1 MVPCALCFSR
11 RYSGLSSRWSRPGVR
26 HGSGKAIGLAH
37 GALQS
42 QMTLVMEGAL
52 PPSSPFGPSL
62 LLGLTLVLCGAHWAG
77 AGDCKG
83 QRQVLRGSEGF
94 VSDGPGNYSVNGN
107 CEWLIEAPSSQHRV
121 LLTFL
126 FMDTE
131 CTYDYLFVYDGNS
144 PRAPLLASLSGSTLP
159 PPLEATSG
167 KMLLHLFSDA
177 NYNLL
182 GFNASYR
189 VSLCP
194 RGCSGHGACDPHGTC
209 QCQPG
214 WGGQECTVPHCSSY
228 CLGHGTCDQESD
240 RCQCQPGFV
249 GEACDL
255 ALGENQGAGRWYNVS
270 ADDPHFQ
277 ARTAAAG
284 AVLPPTG
291 ALYIFGGLDLNT
303 ALGDLVSYNFTTN
316 LWQRWVLSPSPS
328 ARHSHV
334 AVAWQGCL
342 VVCGGELA
350 NGSLASDVWMYLPH
364 EGRWLELGLANSTG
378 SPPPGL
384 ASHAAAVVDTWLY
397 VFGGRTAVDVFSS
410 QMFRFHLETWHW
422 ERVVPAGGKAPAAAG
437 HSMVFHP
444 PSRALLVYGGHRPS
458 TARFSVR
465 VNSTDLF
472 HVDLRHWSLLR
483 GRDPQDGPCER
494 VFHSASLVGDYM
506 VVYGGNVHIHYHEEK
521 CYEDNVFFYHLGCH
535 QWVSGKALAQHLP
548 HEGPERRAGGRY
560 SHVAAV
566 LKENVLLVAGGFSG
580 TPRGDLVAYKVP
592 TFVFQVPA
600 QNYHLDYCSMYTE
613 SSTCSKDPACAWCT
627 DACQSSAP
635 HSNCPSTGCL
645 GLARLLVDCESCLV
659 FGGPGPPLPHTPGP
673 FGWCVQNETCMPL
686 AEQSRCHVGQIS
698 GTYGWWGPRP
708 VFITAL
714 ENCQHQNFLP
724 GLHLL
729 TFQQPRNDSQ
739 PDKVSIVRS
748 TTITLSPS
756 TETDVSLVYKG
767 FIYPLLA
774 GSAPAPRVS
783 VWARVQRLH
792 VVAKLGR
799 APNSPELEEVGRWA
813 VQQEKETRPLQRSG
827 AQSLFPSPERGNKY
841 AVQVEGHL
849 NGSANGQPSELA
861 LIWDRTGVPG
871 GSEISYFFLEPFRS
885 EHCSSY
891 PSCLACLADQ
901 GCGWCPL
908 SASCHG
914 RLEGPGGRGLC
925 AGGSV
930 RLILSPSN
938 CFLCEEY
945 RDCHSCSADPFCEW
959 QVNSNKKGDLLC
971 SRRGRQLHAIRAPND
986 CPALCHQRST
996 CAECLSNSSQCAWCQ
1011 STHSCFFFAAYLA
1024 KYPYGDCRG
1033 WYDSVHSVPQ
1043 CLECARFNTCRDC
1056 LQHFECG
1063 WCGNSDNPTLGRCLH
1078 GDFSGVG
1085 GFANCSLA
1093 LWETHR
1099 LPPSQPAQW
1108 SYEQCPDVDECR
1120 LAMAHCHPV
1129 ASCHNTP
1136 EAYECRCPR
1145 GYAGDGVT
1153 HCNQTCYEECG
1164 HGRCS
1169 GPPDYVCVCD
1179 LGWTSEPEAGANSSV
1194 GGPRCSVDCG
1204 CHFHSP
1210 CQAGGPGVCDE
1221 CQNWTYGERCHLCRP
1236 GSFGDATSPAG
1247 CRECDCN
1254 GHGLP
1259 ELGYCHGATGACYC
1273 APPTEGPH
1281 CEHCTSGYYGDPRN
1295 SGTCYRACEG
1305 RSLLANLSA
1314 SGSLGSQRAGGA
1326 SGDLAYCLWV
1336 LSASPGLEPC
1346 PPGQPCPT
1354 ISLSLQT
1361 DLRTPCMH
1369 IYVYAFDGLPAFL
1382 GRGELLAD
1390 RTLVG
1395 AFCGQGRTQP
1405 LTLEAVSGLLVLYY
1419 EANSSEASGFN
1430 ATYAV
1435 HRCQPGCRPT
1445 QECQD
1450 GRCVCRGGYAGPHC
1464 QLRLCPRNCSA
1475 HAGQGICNGSLGLCV
1490 CGEGFGGTDCSVPL
1504 DPGKIVWE
1512 TLMDSQLT
1520 PDTASR
1526 FLHRLGHTL
1535 VEGPE
1540 VTLWMFGGLSLRQGL
1555 LGNVYRYSIPERRW
1569 TQMLAGTE
1577 DGGPGPSPRYFHAA
1591 AYVPSRQAMVVL
1603 GGLAA
1608 GGVASDCW
1616 VLNLTTLQWK
1626 QEQDPLLPAVAG
1638 HTLTSRRGASLLL
1651 IGGYSPENGFNKQ
1664 VLEYSV
1670 ESEHWHVG
1678 QSAGT
1683 PPTGLYGHSAVY
1695 HEGTDAI
1702 YVFGGQRFH
1711 VEMVSASAEL
1721 YSLYCP
1727 NLTWS
1732 LLAPAQGR
1740 KPLSHFFH
1748 AAAVLQDT
1756 MVVVGG
1762 RTETH
1767 DFSDH
1772 VLFYQLNCNTW
1783 ILSNHTG
1790 PAVVGVP
1797 MNESVA
1803 HSVAAVGGRIYI
1815 SGGFSGVALGRM
1827 AALTVPSNPCL
1838 VFPDPDTCNRSSA
1851 SCTWCH
1857 GSCLSSDAADRLGC
1871 QSGVAACFPTP
1882 RSADECRRLRT
1893 CSECLAQHPR
1903 IMGHGLGTV
1912 ASPQCKWCTNCPEG
1926 ACIGSAGSCTSEN
1939 DCRINQREIFV
1950 ASNCSEISCEAS
1962 DCPTCT
1968 ASGKCMWTR
1977 QFKRTGETR
1986 RILSVQPTYDWTCFS
2001 HSLLNVSPMP
2011 VESSP
2016 PLACPTPCHSHVS
2029 CHDCLGSK
2037 GADGGWQHCVWSVSL
2052 RQCMSPTY
2060 LPMRCLAGLCG
2071 RVLSGAESCT
2081 PLCARA
2087 QQCALCT
2094 RQPRCGWCGRP
2105 GENGD
2110 GRCLEGGL
2118 GGPRH
2123 GLAQSC
2129 GAGATWSFL
2138 SCPPE
2143 NECLNGHHDCNETQ
2157 TCHDRPRGYEC
2168 ACKSGYTLHNATG
2181 LCRPVCEQGCV
2192 NGTCVEPNLCR
2203 CHFGYVGENCSAE
2216 CRCNRHS
2223 DCAGIGAPDRCLR
2236 CYNNTMGAH
2245 CEKCRPLFVGSALNG
2260 GPCRPCRAFCHGN
2273 SDVCISRQEL
2283 EAARRDPTR
2292 FPLEPALIPSWVAEG
2307 PAEDMAVC
2315 VSCQNN
2321 SFGEKCESCLHG
2333 YFLLDGRCTRCQCNG
2348 HADTCNELDGTGC
2361 PCQNNT
2367 ETGPCQNSAQA
2378 DKKDCYKYQCAK
2390 CRDSFHGAPVGGL
2403 QCYRLISVE
2412 QEFCFDPTSQSNC
2425 FHQPNLRHL
2434 ARGRTVL
2441 FAVQPKFTNV
2451 DIRITVDVTFGA
2463 VDLFVSP
2470 TYDTFAVAVDRATG
2484 VHAVRVL
2491 APGGAEEGGAS
2502 LRANGTVPPRLR
2514 EERPSGLLTYITVR
2528 EPQAVLVVR
2537 GVRDRVVV
2545 TYPHELH
2552 ALKSSRFYLLLLGAG
2567 PNGSESQG
2575 LLFFRQDQA
2584 HIDLFVFFSVFFSCF
2599 FLFLSACVLLW
2610 KVKQF
2615 LDLRQEQHRQLQ
2627 EMTKMASRPFAK
2639 VTVHFEPEAGP
2650 HAAELVFL
2658 PAHPHKH
2665 PPLAA
2670 PQVLPSRLKPYHEA
2684 PYSAHFRRSEPF
2696 LSHLLGY
2703 SYSSFRV
2710 GPITLEPTDDGMAGV
2725 ATLLFQLPGGAQAPN
2740 RACLGSALV
2749 TLRHNL
2755 QEYCSSSH
2763 SGGGSRKGLLSHDN
2777 LTSMS
2782 L

>member
-1 MVPCALCFSR
+1 MD
-11 RYSGLSSRWSRPGVR
+11 
-26 HGSGKAIGLAH
+26 
-37 GALQS
+37 GAR
-42 QMTLVMEGAL
+42 
-52 PPSSPFGPSL
+52 PPSRSPGL
-62 LLGLTLVLCGAHWAG
+62 LLALALALSGAPWAG

-83 QRQVLRGSEGF
+83 QRQVLRGTEGF

-107 CEWLIEAPSSQHRV
+107 CEWLIEAPSSRYRV

-131 CTYDYLFVYDGNS
+131 CTYDYLFVYDGDS
-144 PRAPLLASLSGSTLP
+144 PRCPLLASLSGSTLP

-194 RGCSGHGACDPHGTC
+194 RGCAGHGACEPHGQC
-209 QCQPG
+209 RCQPG
-214 WGGQECTVPHCSSY
+214 WGGLDCAVPHCDSY
-228 CLGHGTCDQESD
+228 CLGHGACDQESD
-240 RCQCQPGFV
+240 RCWCQPGFV

-255 ALGENQGAGRWYNVS
+255 ALGENQGAGRWYNLS
-270 ADDPHFQ
+270 SGDPHFRP
-277 ARTAAAG
+277 RTAAAG

-303 ALGDLVSYNFTTN
+303 ALGDLVIYNFTSN
-316 LWQRWVLSPSPS
+316 LWQRRVLSPSPV

-342 VVCGGELA
+342 VLCGGELA
-350 NGSLASDVWMYLPH
+350 NGFLVSDVWMYRPH
-364 EGRWLELGLANSTG
+364 EEHWLELAPPNATASL
-378 SPPPGL
+378 PPGL

-410 QMFRFHLETWHW
+410 QMFRFHLERWQW
-422 ERVVPAGGKAPAAAG
+422 ERVLPAGGKAPAAAG

-458 TARFSVR
+458 TARFSMR

-472 HVDLRHWSLLR
+472 HVDLRHWSPLR
-483 GRDPQDGPCER
+483 GRDPQHGPRER
-494 VFHSASLVGDYM
+494 AFHSASLLGNYM

-521 CYEDNVFFYHLGCH
+521 CYEDELFFYHLGCH
-535 QWVSGKALAQHLP
+535 QWVPGQALARSLP
-548 HEGPERRAGGRY
+548 HELAGRAAGGRY

-566 LKENVLLVAGGFSG
+566 LQDNVLLVAGGFSG
-580 TPRGDLVAYKVP
+580 APRGDLVAYKVP

-600 QNYHLDYCSMYTE
+600 QNYHLDYCSMYSE
-613 SSTCSKDPACAWCT
+613 SSTCGKDPECSWCL
-627 DACQSSAP
+627 DACQSPAP

-645 GLARLLVDCESCLV
+645 GLARLLVDCESCLA
-659 FGGPGPPLPHTPGP
+659 FGGAGPPVPHAPGP
-673 FGWCVQNETCMPL
+673 FGWCVQNETCMPV
-686 AEQSRCHVGQIS
+686 AEQSRCRVGQIS

-708 VFITAL
+708 VFITSL
-714 ENCQHQNFLP
+714 ESCQHLNFLP
-724 GLHLL
+724 GLHLI
-729 TFQQPRNDSQ
+729 TYQHPRNDSQ

-756 TETDVSLVYKG
+756 SEMDVSLVYKG

-774 GSAPAPRVS
+774 GPPPAPHIS

-792 VVAKLGR
+792 VIAKLGR
-799 APNSPELEEVGRWA
+799 APNAPELEEVGRWA
-813 VQQEKETRPLQRSG
+813 VQQEKETRPLQRPG
-827 AQSLFPSPERGNKY
+827 AQRLFGSPERGNKY
-841 AVQVEGHL
+841 LVQVEGHL
-849 NGSANGQPSELA
+849 NSSGTGQSSELT
-861 LIWDRTGVPG
+861 LVWDRTGVPG
-871 GSEISYFFLEPFRS
+871 GSEISYFFLEPFRAGP
-885 EHCSSY
+885 CPSY

-908 SASCHG
+908 SASCHARLG
-914 RLEGPGGRGLC
+914 RPGG
-925 AGGSV
+925 GGPCGGASV
-930 RLILSPSN
+930 RLVLSPSN

-945 RDCHSCSADPFCEW
+945 RDCHACSADPFCEW
-959 QVNSNKKGDLLC
+959 QVNSSKKGDLLC
-971 SRRGRQLHAIRAPND
+971 SRRGRQPHAIRAPHD
-986 CPALCHQRST
+986 CPVLCHQRST
-996 CAECLSNSSQCAWCQ
+996 CTECLSNSSQCAWCQ
-1011 STHSCFFFAAYLA
+1011 STRSCFFFATYLA

-1043 CLECARFNTCRDC
+1043 CLDCARFNTCRDC

-1063 WCGNSDNPTLGRCLH
+1063 WCGNTDNPTLGSCLQ

-1085 GFANCSLA
+1085 GFPNCSVV
-1093 LWETHR
+1093 LWESHG
-1099 LPPSQPAQW
+1099 LSPAQPATW
-1108 SYEQCPDVDECR
+1108 SYGQCPDVDECR
-1120 LAMAHCHPV
+1120 LGLARCHPF
-1129 ASCHNTP
+1129 ASCRNTP
-1136 EAYECRCPR
+1136 QAYECRCQR
-1145 GYAGDGVT
+1145 GYAGDGT
-1153 HCNQTCYEECG
+1153 SHCNQTCYEECG

-1169 GPPDYVCVCD
+1169 GPPDYACECE
-1179 LGWTSEPEAGANSSV
+1179 LGWTSGLGAGGNRSA
-1194 GGPRCSVDCG
+1194 GGAQCSVDCG
-1204 CHFHSP
+1204 CHFHSS
-1210 CQAGGPGVCDE
+1210 CEAGGPGVCDE
-1221 CQNWTYGERCHLCRP
+1221 CQDWTHGEHCHLCRP
-1236 GSFGDATSPAG
+1236 GSFGDAMSPAG
-1247 CRECDCN
+1247 CQACECN

-1259 ELGYCHGATGACYC
+1259 ELGHCHGATGACYC
-1273 APPTEGPH
+1273 APPAEGPH
-1281 CEHCTSGYYGDPRN
+1281 CERCAAGFYGDPRN
-1295 SGTCYRACEG
+1295 MGTCYRACEG
-1305 RSLLANLSA
+1305 RSLLANLSG
-1314 SGSLGSQRAGGA
+1314 SGSLGSRRAGDVP
-1326 SGDLAYCLWV
+1326 GDLAHCVWV

-1346 PPGQPCPT
+1346 PPAQPCPT
-1354 ISLSLQT
+1354 ISLTLQP
-1361 DLRTPCMH
+1361 DLSTPCMH
-1369 IYVYAFDGLPAFL
+1369 SYAYAFDGLPAFL
-1382 GRGELLAD
+1382 DSGEIQAD
-1390 RTLVG
+1390 RTLIG
-1395 AFCGQGRTQP
+1395 AFCGQGRAQP
-1405 LTLEAVSGLLVLYY
+1405 LTVEATSGLLVLYY

-1430 ATYAV
+1430 ATFVV
-1435 HRCQPGCRPT
+1435 HRCRPGCRPT
-1445 QECQD
+1445 QECWG

-1464 QLRLCPRNCSA
+1464 QLRVCPENCSA
-1475 HAGQGICNGSLGLCV
+1475 HAGQGVCNTSLGLCI
-1490 CGEGFGGTDCSVPL
+1490 CGDGFGGADCSVPL

-1512 TLMDSQLT
+1512 TLIDSQLT

-1526 FLHRLGHTL
+1526 FLHRLGHTM

-1540 VTLWMFGGLSLRQGL
+1540 ATLWMFGGLSLRQGL

-1591 AYVPSRQAMVVL
+1591 AYVPARQAMVVL
-1603 GGLAA
+1603 GGLAVS
-1608 GGVASDCW
+1608 GVASDCW
-1616 VLNLTTLQWK
+1616 VLNLTTLQWR

-1638 HTLTSRRGASLLL
+1638 HTLTPRRGISLLL
-1651 IGGYSPENGFNKQ
+1651 IGGYSPADGFNKQ
-1664 VLEYSV
+1664 LLEYGV
-1670 ESEHWHVG
+1670 ESERWQAG
-1678 QSAGT
+1678 TAAGT
-1683 PPTGLYGHSAVY
+1683 PPTGLL
-1695 HEGTDAI
+1695 
-1702 YVFGGQRFH
+1702 FGGLTPPVAPRSVWALGCVPRGDRCRVRFWGAAFPRRDG
-1711 VEMVSASAEL
+1711 VGLPRTLQPALPQPDLEPAGPRPGPQAAVSLFPRGGRAAGHHGGGWGPHGDQGL
-1721 YSLYCP
+1721 HQPPAAL
-1727 NLTWS
+1727 
-1732 LLAPAQGR
+1732 PAQ
-1740 KPLSHFFH
+1740 
-1748 AAAVLQDT
+1748 LQHLDPAQPDR
-1756 MVVVGG
+1756 V
-1762 RTETH
+1762 
-1767 DFSDH
+1767 SPP
-1772 VLFYQLNCNTW
+1772 
-1783 ILSNHTG
+1783 G
-1790 PAVVGVP
+1790 PAVVDVP

-1803 HSVAAVGGRIYI
+1803 HAVAAVGGRIYV

-1827 AALTVPSNPCL
+1827 AVLTVPSDPCL
-1838 VFPDPDTCNRSSA
+1838 VFPGPDACNRSSA
-1851 SCTWCH
+1851 SCTWCRD
-1857 GSCLSSDAADRLGC
+1857 SCLSADAAERLGC
-1871 QSGVAACFPTP
+1871 PAGAAACFPTP

-1893 CSECLAQHPR
+1893 CSECLARHPR
-1903 IMGHGLGTV
+1903 ALSHRSVTM
-1912 ASPQCKWCTNCPEG
+1912 APPQCKWCTNCPEG

-1950 ASNCSEISCEAS
+1950 ASNCSEISCEAA
-1962 DCPTCT
+1962 DCPACT

-2016 PLACPTPCHSHVS
+2016 PLACPTPCHNHSS
-2029 CHDCLGSK
+2029 CHACLSSK

-2052 RQCMSPTY
+2052 RQCMSPTF

-2071 RVLSGAESCT
+2071 RVLTGTESCT
-2081 PLCARA
+2081 PPCARA
-2087 QQCALCT
+2087 LQCAHCT

-2105 GENGD
+2105 GENGH

-2123 GLAQSC
+2123 GLAQAC
-2129 GAGATWSFL
+2129 GPGATWSFL

-2157 TCHDRPRGYEC
+2157 TCHDRPHGYEC
-2168 ACKSGYTLHNATG
+2168 ACKAGYTLHNASG
-2181 LCRPVCEQGCV
+2181 LCRPVCQQGCV
-2192 NGTCVEPNLCR
+2192 NGTCVEPNRCR
-2203 CHFGYVGENCSAE
+2203 CHFGYVGENCSVE

-2223 DCAGIGAPDRCLR
+2223 DCAGVGARDQCLE
-2236 CYNNTMGAH
+2236 CANHTMGAH

-2260 GPCRPCRAFCHGN
+2260 GTCRPCRVFCRGN
-2273 SDVCISRQEL
+2273 SDVCISREEL
-2283 EAARRDPTR
+2283 AAARRDPAR
-2292 FPLEPALIPSWVAEG
+2292 FPLEPSLVPSWVAEG
-2307 PAEDMAVC
+2307 PAEDVAVC

-2333 YFLLDGRCTRCQCNG
+2333 YFLLEGRCTRCQCNG

-2425 FHQPNLRHL
+2425 FHQPNLQHL

-2441 FAVQPKFTNV
+2441 FGVQPKFTNV

-2470 TYDTFAVAVDRATG
+2470 AYDTFAVEVDRATG

-2491 APGGAEEGGAS
+2491 APGGAEGGP
-2502 LRANGTVPPRLR
+2502 NGTAPPRLR
-2514 EERPSGLLTYITVR
+2514 EERPRGLITYLTVR

-2537 GVRDRVVV
+2537 GVRDRLVV

-2552 ALKSSRFYLLLLGAG
+2552 ALKSSRFYLLLLGVGGGGHGGA
-2567 PNGSESQG
+2567 SQG

-2610 KVKQF
+2610 KAKQC
-2615 LDLRQEQHRQLQ
+2615 LDLRHEQHRQLQ

-2639 VTVHFEPEAGP
+2639 VTVCFEPEPGP
-2650 HAAELVFL
+2650 LAADRLFL
-2658 PAHPHKH
+2658 PARPHK
-2665 PPLAA
+2665 PPA
-2670 PQVLPSRLKPYHEA
+2670 PPARLKPYPEA
-2684 PYSAHFRRSEPF
+2684 PYAAQLRRSEPF
-2696 LSHLLGY
+2696 LAQLLGCSCPY
-2703 SYSSFRV
+2703 PSPSFRV
-2710 GPITLEPTDDGMAGV
+2710 GPVTLEPTEDGMAGV
-2725 ATLLFQLPGGAQAPN
+2725 ATVLLQLPGGNQAPN
-2740 RACLGSALV
+2740 RSCLGSALV

-2755 QEYCSSSH
+2755 QDYC
-2763 SGGGSRKGLLSHDN
+2763 GGGSHGAGGVRKGLLSHDN